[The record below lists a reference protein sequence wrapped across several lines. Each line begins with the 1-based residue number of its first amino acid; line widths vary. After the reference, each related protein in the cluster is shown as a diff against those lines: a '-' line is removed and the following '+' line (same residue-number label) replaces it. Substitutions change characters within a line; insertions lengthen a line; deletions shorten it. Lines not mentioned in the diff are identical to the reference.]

1 MTLSIDIVLY
11 AVAAILFGLD
21 GFKVPAAV
29 SWTAMAFC
37 VLTISLIV
45 RIRRRFLF

>member
-11 AVAAILFGLD
+11 LIAAVLFGLD

-29 SWTAMAFC
+29 NWTALAFC
-37 VLTISLIV
+37 VLVISLIV
-45 RIRRRFLF
+45 